1 MAWSRVAR
9 PVELGG
15 VSVIDLMT
23 MGYALW
29 LCWEWLAR
37 TEPQRLWTAMPSKTE
52 RVVLAMFEASVT
64 VQIGNGAQ
72 TLFWHDRWLNGSSI
86 RCLAPDVV
94 QAGPQLKTR
103 S

>member
-72 TLFWHDRWLNGSSI
+72 TLFWHDRLVERLIHQVPCTGRGPSGSATQDS
-86 RCLAPDVV
+86 
-94 QAGPQLKTR
+94 
-103 S
+103 